1 MTSINDCANCLH
13 EHPLPKLYI
22 AAHTEAGRRLRA
34 GWRNKKCPE
43 CGLHGW
49 EKP

>member
-1 MTSINDCANCLH
+1 MSTPTDCTNRLH
-13 EHPLPKLYI
+13 DHPLPTSYI
-22 AAHTEAGRRLRA
+22 AAHTEAGRRLYK

-43 CGLHGW
+43 CGIYGW